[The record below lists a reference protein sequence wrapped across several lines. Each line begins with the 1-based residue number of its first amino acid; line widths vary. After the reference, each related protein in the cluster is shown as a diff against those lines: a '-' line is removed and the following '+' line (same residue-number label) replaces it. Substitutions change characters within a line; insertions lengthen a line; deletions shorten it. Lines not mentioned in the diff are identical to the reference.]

1 MNSHPV
7 KIAIFLK
14 NHKELLENLPT
25 LVKILE
31 LMSDKEFKNR
41 RDVNEVLSLKY
52 HMLYFIVKDIRKQ
65 KEKDEK
71 SGKESSKTPFI
82 DRWIKSMLV
91 GREVDGYPMFQE
103 QFLRQGV
110 KEFPFPES
118 QLFKTLVANFH
129 HCQNYGEGMSAAEYI
144 NQVDA
149 SKTSKEEKVTEV
161 GKDEVKKEE

>member
-7 KIAIFLK
+7 KIAIVLK
-14 NHKELLENLPT
+14 NHKELLDNLPT

-91 GREVDGYPMFQE
+91 GRYI
-103 QFLRQGV
+103 LRV
-110 KEFPFPES
+110 S
-118 QLFKTLVANFH
+118 QLFKRLRINLNFW
-129 HCQNYGEGMSAAEYI
+129 I
-144 NQVDA
+144 
-149 SKTSKEEKVTEV
+149 
-161 GKDEVKKEE
+161 